1 VLLLGYQIST
11 LYPELPVEKQT
22 IINTINPHSYCV
34 AKKDDL
40 FRKALRQAE
49 ILIPDGFGIVLAA
62 KMICRQRIARIAG
75 SDIHQRF
82 LDDAQRKSLKVF
94 YLGSSERTL
103 QRIAERVNME
113 YPSIQVNTYSPP
125 YKPVFSG
132 EENLEMIRIVN
143 NFAPDILFVGMT
155 APKQEK
161 WVHEHKAALN
171 VKVICAIG
179 AVFDFY
185 AGTVHRPG
193 IFWQRIG
200 LEWMPRLICEPR
212 RLWRR
217 TLISMPLFLLDV
229 LIEMLSRNADT
240 AAKGMQNFTSSN

>member
-1 VLLLGYQIST
+1 MLLLGYQIST

-22 IINTINPHSYCV
+22 IINTLNPHSYCV

-49 ILIPDGFGIVLAA
+49 ILIPDGFGIVLAV

-82 LDDAQRKSLKVF
+82 LDDAQQKSLKVF
-94 YLGSSERTL
+94 YLGSSKRTL
-103 QRIAERVNME
+103 QRIAERVNLE
-113 YPSIQVNTYSPP
+113 YPDVQVNTYSPP
-125 YKPVFSG
+125 YKPEFSDKD
-132 EENLEMIRIVN
+132 NRNMIRIIN

-161 WVHEHKAALN
+161 WVYQHKTELN
-171 VKVICAIG
+171 VKVICSIG
-179 AVFDFY
+179 AVFDFF
-185 AGTVHRPG
+185 AGTVKRPG
-193 IFWQRIG
+193 IFWQKMG
-200 LEWMPRLICEPR
+200 LEWLPRLVCEPR

-217 TLISMPLFLLDV
+217 TVISMPLFLTDV
-229 LIEMLSRNADT
+229 LMELISGNSRQGT
-240 AAKGMQNFTSSN
+240 KEMQNITSLS